1 MKKTSPLLIGGII
14 IGVIA
19 LVVLVTLL
27 ARNGMSKRAAPIE
40 PVESIT
46 LKGNGISL
54 QIDGSGNAVWQ
65 TSEGTRTELWGRDKT
80 SSLFEYYYA
89 NWAQNAEV
97 TNGSATVNVGND
109 ELGNAVLAE
118 DGVGGGGGGNGG
130 GDVSQYFPTPTPTPA
145 GSGGS
150 GGGSGGGGNGGGPSW
165 CTHWKLSYCAD
176 PPTPAP
182 TTTPTPTPGS
192 SATPLPPD
200 CNDPGNQQTG
210 RTVIGN
216 ELCLPTAT
224 QTP

>member
-130 GDVSQYFPTPTPTPA
+130 ESILPYSNAHSCRIRWFWWRKWRWGKWWWS
-145 GSGGS
+145 
-150 GGGSGGGGNGGGPSW
+150 
-165 CTHWKLSYCAD
+165 KLVHPLEIKLLC
-176 PPTPAP
+176 
-182 TTTPTPTPGS
+182 GS
-192 SATPLPPD
+192 SNSCTDNYSNAYS
-200 CNDPGNQQTG
+200 
-210 RTVIGN
+210 R
-216 ELCLPTAT
+216 
-224 QTP
+224 